1 MIAPKTTHVR
11 YLIVGMLFAA
21 STFSY
26 ADRAALSVAG
36 TTMQHELHFGAARL
50 GLLASAFGY
59 SYVLAQLP
67 SGGLLD
73 RFGSKRVYG
82 ISILL
87 CTLCAVLIGV
97 AGSLPA
103 AFILSTIFVLRLLS
117 GFAQGPIF
125 PGNGRIVAAWFPT
138 AERGTASA
146 IFNASQYFS
155 LVAFAPMFGWL
166 TSTHGW
172 RWCFWFMGAFGLL
185 LALAWFKLVYN
196 VDEHPFIST
205 SEVDLIRNGGGLVNL
220 DRRNPGTSSAL
231 TWAAVAQLLQQRM
244 LVGIYIGQF
253 CINTL
258 TYFFITWF
266 PIYLIQQRHM
276 SILKGSIA
284 VAVPALC
291 GSIGGILGGLTS
303 DGLVR
308 SGRSLTFARKLP
320 IIAGM
325 LLSMSMIVCNYT
337 ASQTG
342 VIALMSLA
350 FFGKGFG
357 ALGWTVIADTS
368 PRNLI
373 GVNGGVFNLF
383 GNLSSI
389 TTPIVIGFLV
399 QSTGNFN
406 LALIFV
412 GATAAMA
419 IFSYVF
425 IVGEIKRLELAP
437 TGAA

>member
-1 MIAPKTTHVR
+1 MTAVKTTHIR

-21 STFSY
+21 SSFSY

-50 GLLASAFGY
+50 GLLSSAFGY
-59 SYVLAQLP
+59 SYVCAQLP

-87 CTLCAVLIGV
+87 CTLCAAFVGV
-97 AGSLPA
+97 AGYLPA
-103 AFILSTIFVLRLLS
+103 AAILSTIFVLRLCS
-117 GFAQGPIF
+117 GAAQGPIF

-155 LVAFAPMFGWL
+155 LVAFAPIFGWL

-172 RWCFWFMGAFGLL
+172 RWCFWFMGIFGLL
-185 LALAWFKLVYN
+185 LSLAWYKLVYN
-196 VDEHPFIST
+196 VDEHPWISST
-205 SEVDLIRNGGGLVNL
+205 EVTRIRDGGGLVNL
-220 DRRNPGTSSAL
+220 DRRSPNAARAL
-231 TWAAVAQLLQQRM
+231 TWPAVSQLLSQRM

-284 VAVPALC
+284 VALPALC
-291 GSIGGILGGLTS
+291 GSIGGVLGGLTS

-325 LLSMSMIVCNYT
+325 LLSMSMILCNYT
-337 ASQTG
+337 ASQT
-342 VIALMSLA
+342 VVMALMSLA

-373 GVNGGVFNLF
+373 GVNGGLFNLF

-399 QSTGNFN
+399 QRTGNFN

-419 IFSYVF
+419 IVSYLF
-425 IVGEIKRLELAP
+425 LVGDIRRLEFSA
-437 TGAA
+437 

>member
-1 MIAPKTTHVR
+1 MEGSGGPTHVR
-11 YLIVGMLFAA
+11 YLIVFMLFAA
-21 STFSY
+21 SCFSY
-26 ADRAALSVAG
+26 GDRAALSVAG
-36 TTMQHELHFGAARL
+36 TSMQHELHFGAARL

-73 RFGSKRVYG
+73 RFGSKLVYG

-87 CTLCAVLIGV
+87 CTLCAVLVGV

-103 AFILSTIFVLRLLS
+103 AAILSTIFVLRLCS
-117 GFAQGPIF
+117 GAAQAPIF

-166 TSTHGW
+166 TSSYGW
-172 RWCFWFMGAFGLL
+172 RWCFWFMGVFGLL
-185 LALAWFKLVYN
+185 LTFAWYKLVYN
-196 VDEHPFIST
+196 VDEHPWIAPA
-205 SEVDLIRNGGGLVNL
+205 EVDLIREGGGLVNL
-220 DRRNPGTSSAL
+220 DRRAPGVTSAL
-231 TWAAVAQLLQQRM
+231 TWPAVSQLLGQRM

-291 GSIGGILGGLTS
+291 GSVGGILGGLTS
-303 DGLVR
+303 DGLLR

-325 LLSMSMIVCNYT
+325 LLSMCMIFCNYT
-337 ASQTG
+337 ASQT
-342 VIALMSLA
+342 VVLLLMSLA

-373 GVNGGVFNLF
+373 GVNGGLFNLF

-389 TTPIVIGFLV
+389 STPIVIGFLV
-399 QSTGNFN
+399 QRTGNFN

-412 GATAAMA
+412 AATALMA
-419 IFSYVF
+419 IVSYLFV
-425 IVGEIKRLELAP
+425 VGDIRRLDFR
-437 TGAA
+437 TGTA